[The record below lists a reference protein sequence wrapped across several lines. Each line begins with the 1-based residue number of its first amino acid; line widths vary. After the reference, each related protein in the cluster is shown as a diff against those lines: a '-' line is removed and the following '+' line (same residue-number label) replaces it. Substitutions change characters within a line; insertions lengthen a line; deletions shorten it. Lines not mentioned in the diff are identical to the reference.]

1 MDDVTYISGDVHVS
15 IPEQEPVRVNV
26 DDITAVYGGLP
37 RSGIENDILVKQ
49 SDRDFDAGWVS
60 ASDLGFSKVYSD
72 TKQHWNSQLGL
83 ISEKNAIYVYTDYA
97 TVDGNQVPAI
107 KIGDGLAYVVD
118 LPFVSDDIRSLI
130 LLHISDPVPHV
141 SAEER
146 TSWNNGVTAYMSN
159 LDPENLIL
167 AKNGG
172 T

>member
-37 RSGIENDILVKQ
+37 RGGIENDILIKQ

-60 ASDLGFSKVYSD
+60 VSDLGFSKVYSD

-97 TVDGNQVPAI
+97 IIDGDPVPAI
-107 KIGDGLAYVVD
+107 KIGDGLAYVID
-118 LPFVSDDIRSLI
+118 LPFVSDDTRAQILSHIGDPIPHISSEERSL
-130 LLHISDPVPHV
+130 
-141 SAEER
+141 
-146 TSWNNGVTAYMSN
+146 WNNKVTAYISAI
-159 LDPENLIL
+159 DPENLIL
-167 AKNGG
+167 TKNGG